1 MNLDIK
7 RFEAA
12 DEIRR
17 FPLGTFEVVQ
27 MGGLTIGRASYEPG
41 WRWSEHV
48 GPITGAASCKV
59 EHWCCPVARRCG
71 WTTGTS
77 S

>member
-27 MGGLTIGRASYEPG
+27 MGGLTIGRAS
-41 WRWSEHV
+41 
-48 GPITGAASCKV
+48 
-59 EHWCCPVARRCG
+59 
-71 WTTGTS
+71 
-77 S
+77 